1 MADPGPSSKACAA
14 PGSETAPNDA
24 SQSKDAA
31 AARESKKLPE
41 WASFTGLIAAISIVA
56 FTISRLYVVGIGFR
70 LRQPI
75 AIYFTP
81 ADYLALAFSWGCF
94 YEPFHIKSFIPISKV
109 LLVEIT
115 AVQNNR

>member
-94 YEPFHIKSFIPISKV
+94 YEPFHIKSFIP
-109 LLVEIT
+109 
-115 AVQNNR
+115 